1 MSVTLTVEDA
11 ALRRALSQYAQMK
24 NKTDAEVVNKAMRY
38 WLPFAARRIIKKTKG
53 QKKVTKDLM
62 ARAKNPKKSN
72 NLGQYNNT
80 VAAAIIL
87 DRLKKS
93 GRPVPVNILEKIDN
107 FFHARNNSV
116 NFLRAGFIPA
126 YKLFKVP
133 PKGNPQNQKNF
144 KGKSQ
149 GKLATESAFFKVEAF
164 ARNAR
169 EGAVKIAP
177 EAFREALP
185 EVTAIFMKFMRQ
197 DMERIARNT
206 GFA

>member
-1 MSVTLTVEDA
+1 
-11 ALRRALSQYAQMK
+11 
-24 NKTDAEVVNKAMRY
+24 
-38 WLPFAARRIIKKTKG
+38 
-53 QKKVTKDLM
+53 
-62 ARAKNPKKSN
+62 
-72 NLGQYNNT
+72 
-80 VAAAIIL
+80 VAAAIIF

-93 GRPVPVNILEKIDN
+93 GRPVPVNVVEKIDN
-107 FFHARNNSV
+107 FFNAKNNSV

-133 PKGNPQNQKNF
+133 PKGNPRNQTIFKNR
-144 KGKSQ
+144 SQ
-149 GKLATESAFFKVEAF
+149 GKLATESPFFKVEAF

-185 EVTAIFMKFMRQ
+185 EVTAIFIKFMNQ
-197 DMERIARNT
+197 DLQRIAKST

>member
-1 MSVTLTVEDA
+1 V
-11 ALRRALSQYAQMK
+11 
-24 NKTDAEVVNKAMRY
+24 
-38 WLPFAARRIIKKTKG
+38 
-53 QKKVTKDLM
+53 
-62 ARAKNPKKSN
+62 
-72 NLGQYNNT
+72 
-80 VAAAIIL
+80 
-87 DRLKKS
+87 
-93 GRPVPVNILEKIDN
+93 EKIDN

-133 PKGNPQNQKNF
+133 LKTTPSNQTIFKNR
-144 KGKSQ
+144 SQ
-149 GKLATESAFFKVEAF
+149 GKLATESPFFKVEAF

-185 EVTAIFMKFMRQ
+185 EVTAIFIKFMNQ
-197 DMERIARNT
+197 DLQRIANST

>member
-1 MSVTLTVEDA
+1 MSATITFDDA
-11 ALRRALSQYAQMK
+11 ELRRALIQYGQMK
-24 NKTDAEVVNKAMRY
+24 NKTDADVVNKAMRY
-38 WLPFAARRIIKKTKG
+38 WLPFAAKRVIKKTPGRKR
-53 QKKVTKDLM
+53 VTRDLM

-80 VAAAIIL
+80 VAAAIIF

-93 GRPVPVNILEKIDN
+93 GRPVPVNIVEKIDN
-107 FFHARNNSV
+107 FFHAKNNSV

-126 YKLFKVP
+126 YRLFKVP
-133 PKGNPQNQKNF
+133 GKGPANQRVF
-144 KGKSQ
+144 KGRSQ
-149 GKLATESAFFKVEAF
+149 GKIAVQSVFFKVEAF

-169 EGAVKIAP
+169 EGATKLAP

-185 EVTAIFMKFMRQ
+185 EVTAIFIKFMRQ
-197 DMERIARNT
+197 DMERIANST

>member
-1 MSVTLTVEDA
+1 MSATMTFDDA
-11 ALRRALSQYAQMK
+11 ELRRALSQYGQMK
-24 NKTDAEVVNKAMRY
+24 NKTDADVVNKAMRY
-38 WLPFAARRIIKKTKG
+38 WLPFAAKRIRKKTKG
-53 QKKVTKDLM
+53 QKKVTRDLM

-80 VAAAIIL
+80 VAAAIIF

-133 PKGNPQNQKNF
+133 LKTTPSNQTIFKNR
-144 KGKSQ
+144 SQ
-149 GKLATESAFFKVEAF
+149 GKLATQSPFFKVEAF

-185 EVTAIFMKFMRQ
+185 EVTAIFIKFMNQ
-197 DMERIARNT
+197 DLQRIAKST

>member
-1 MSVTLTVEDA
+1 
-11 ALRRALSQYAQMK
+11 
-24 NKTDAEVVNKAMRY
+24 MRY

-53 QKKVTKDLM
+53 QKKVTRDLM

-93 GRPVPVNILEKIDN
+93 GRPVPVNIVEKIDN

-133 PKGNPQNQKNF
+133 PKGNPSNQRVFKNR
-144 KGKSQ
+144 SQ

-169 EGAVKIAP
+169 EGAAKIAP
-177 EAFREALP
+177 EAFRDALP
-185 EVTAIFMKFMRQ
+185 EVTAIFIKFMNQ
-197 DMERIARNT
+197 DMQRIARST

>member
-11 ALRRALSQYAQMK
+11 ALRRALSKYAQMK
-24 NKTDAEVVNKAMRY
+24 NKSDADVVNMAMRF
-38 WLPFAARRIIKKTKG
+38 WLPFAGRRLIKKTPG
-53 QKKVTKDLM
+53 QKRVTRDLM

-80 VAAAIIL
+80 VAAAIIF

-93 GRPVPVNILEKIDN
+93 GRPVPANIVEKIDN

-126 YKLFKVP
+126 YQLFKVP
-133 PKGNPQNQKNF
+133 PKGNPKNQRIF
-144 KGKSQ
+144 KGRSQ
-149 GKLATESAFFKVEAF
+149 GKLATPSMFFKVQAF

-169 EGAVKIAP
+169 EGAVKVSP

-185 EVTAIFMKFMRQ
+185 EVTAIFIKFMNQ
-197 DMERIARNT
+197 DLERIAKKT

>member
-11 ALRRALSQYAQMK
+11 ALRRALSKFAQMK

-38 WLPFAARRIIKKTKG
+38 WLPFAATRIIKKTPG
-53 QKKVTKDLM
+53 QKRVTRDLM

-72 NLGQYNNT
+72 NLGRYNNT
-80 VAAAIIL
+80 VAAAIIF

-93 GRPVPVNILEKIDN
+93 GRPVPVNVVEKIDN
-107 FFHARNNSV
+107 FFNAKNNSV

-133 PKGNPQNQKNF
+133 PKGNPKNQTIFKNR
-144 KGKSQ
+144 SQ

-169 EGAVKIAP
+169 EGATKLAP

-185 EVTAIFMKFMRQ
+185 EVTAIFIKFMNQ
-197 DMERIARNT
+197 DLQRIAKST

>member
-1 MSVTLTVEDA
+1 
-11 ALRRALSQYAQMK
+11 
-24 NKTDAEVVNKAMRY
+24 
-38 WLPFAARRIIKKTKG
+38 
-53 QKKVTKDLM
+53 M

-80 VAAAIIL
+80 VAAAIIF

-93 GRPVPVNILEKIDN
+93 GRPVPSNIVEKIDN

-126 YKLFKVP
+126 YQLFKVP
-133 PKGNPQNQKNF
+133 PKGNPKNQRIF
-144 KGKSQ
+144 KGRSQ
-149 GKLATESAFFKVEAF
+149 GKLATSSMFFKVQAF

-169 EGAVKIAP
+169 EGAAKVSP

-185 EVTAIFMKFMRQ
+185 EVTAIFIKFMNQ
-197 DMERIARNT
+197 DLERIAKKT

>member
-1 MSVTLTVEDA
+1 MSATITFDDA
-11 ALRRALSQYAQMK
+11 ELRRALSQYGQMK
-24 NKTDAEVVNKAMRY
+24 NKTDADVVNKAMRY
-38 WLPFAARRIIKKTKG
+38 WLPFAAKRVIKKTPGRKR
-53 QKKVTKDLM
+53 VTRDLM

-80 VAAAIIL
+80 VAAAIIF

-93 GRPVPVNILEKIDN
+93 GRPVPVNIVEKIDN
-107 FFHARNNSV
+107 FFHAKNNSV

-126 YKLFKVP
+126 YRLFKVP
-133 PKGNPQNQKNF
+133 GKGPVNQRVF
-144 KGKSQ
+144 KGRSQ
-149 GKLATESAFFKVEAF
+149 GKIATESHFFKVEAF

-169 EGAVKIAP
+169 EGATKLAP

-185 EVTAIFMKFMRQ
+185 EVTAIFIKFMNQ
-197 DMERIARNT
+197 DMQRIANST

>member
-1 MSVTLTVEDA
+1 MSVTLTVEDVG
-11 ALRRALSQYAQMK
+11 LRRALSKYAQMK
-24 NKTDAEVVNKAMRY
+24 NKTDAQVVNMAMRY
-38 WLPFAARRIIKKTKG
+38 WLPFAATRIIKKTTG
-53 QKKVTKDLM
+53 RRRVTSDLM
-62 ARAKNPKKSN
+62 ARAKNTKKSN
-72 NLGQYNNT
+72 NLGRYNNT
-80 VAAAIIL
+80 VAAAIIF

-93 GRPVPVNILEKIDN
+93 GRPVPVNVVEKIDN
-107 FFHARNNSV
+107 FFNAKNNSV

-133 PKGNPQNQKNF
+133 PKGNPKNQTIFKNR
-144 KGKSQ
+144 SQ

-169 EGAVKIAP
+169 EGATKIAP

-185 EVTAIFMKFMRQ
+185 EVTAFFIKIMKQ
-197 DMERIARNT
+197 DMERIAKST